1 MLVSIEGSPIINQ
14 KWSNFGR
21 VEGTKRLRV
30 NSPGRLDS
38 PAIPWGQKKPAAEIY
53 GWLNQE

>member
-14 KWSNFGR
+14 KM
-21 VEGTKRLRV
+21 VEFWTSWRYQTTSGQQPRPVGLT
-30 NSPGRLDS
+30 
-38 PAIPWGQKKPAAEIY
+38 IPWGQKKPAAEIY